1 MHDFVFH
8 QEAVKRE
15 VEEEAGLTFEPTTL
29 LCVEYGSGY
38 YYRLTF
44 TGHVTGIVVLCLLG
58 M

>member
-1 MHDFVFH
+1 MIMHDFVFH

-44 TGHVTGIVVLCLLG
+44 TGHVTGIVILY
-58 M
+58 